1 MNVRDDVSPWSFFMP
16 VTLAVLV
23 GVLAADGVRY
33 ALGTTSGDDEAA
45 VQAQGDDPRPPDAG
59 PPALDARGGDPVD
72 PRVVAERTSAGAVVP
87 ERAPAGDA
95 ALSAEADGFEG
106 GDFPAE
112 DVVSNDVREL
122 PDSMTARRDGDP
134 EACVNG
140 TVVRRVA
147 GGWEQALEDD
157 APIPCVIVH
166 R

>member
-1 MNVRDDVSPWSFFMP
+1 KTGPSLFGELAPAARHAPLWIVSTRAQGMNVRDDVSPWSFFMP

-45 VQAQGDDPRPPDAG
+45 VQAQGDDPRPPDAV

-95 ALSAEADGFEG
+95 ALSAE
-106 GDFPAE
+106 
-112 DVVSNDVREL
+112 
-122 PDSMTARRDGDP
+122 
-134 EACVNG
+134 
-140 TVVRRVA
+140 
-147 GGWEQALEDD
+147 
-157 APIPCVIVH
+157 
-166 R
+166 